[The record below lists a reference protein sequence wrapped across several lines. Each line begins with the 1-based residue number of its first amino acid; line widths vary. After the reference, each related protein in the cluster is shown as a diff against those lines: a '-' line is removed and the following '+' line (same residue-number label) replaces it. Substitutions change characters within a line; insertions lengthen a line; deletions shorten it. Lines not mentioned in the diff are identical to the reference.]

1 MTGGHRRAPKTTD
14 PRHVLQ
20 ERAGRAV
27 RAWIGHPAVREA
39 VESDWWRSGL
49 RAALDPLESAVGLL
63 DQRGVSWLLFRS
75 LGQKFWPRDDAPW
88 ADDYA
93 PPPWADHPAVPE
105 VAHHLLVV
113 ITCLAI
119 KLKEGGVVLD
129 PQGVSE
135 RLVLAQLVAGDWR
148 WGDLD
153 TMIANLNLGAVGAVG
168 SDGRSTTFD
177 LHAGDREKRA
187 LNSLAGQLLEPIRQ
201 PYPHRAGQYDETL
214 QLILAEHPNVT
225 ADAIVKALSE
235 GDEWASTLRP
245 FFDYQDPANFRRTL
259 QRTMKRLRSR

>member
-148 WGDLD
+148 WDDLD

-187 LNSLAGQLLEPIRQ
+187 LNSLAGQLLEPIRL
-201 PYPHRAGQYDETL
+201 PYPEREGLYDEPL
-214 QLILAEHPNVT
+214 RHILAERPGVT
-225 ADAIVKALSE
+225 ARQIVLALDRTEDWAE
-235 GDEWASTLRP
+235 GLQALYADRG
-245 FFDYQDPANFRRTL
+245 PADFRRTL
-259 QRTMKRLRSR
+259 ERALNRLRK